1 MNISEEQAL
10 IIIPDV
16 HGRPFWRYPAVTY
29 RKANFVFLGDYLDPY
44 GHDFINDEKAFEG
57 LVDILAFKEANPNRV
72 TLLLG
77 NHDLHYLSED
87 IVKGSRYD
95 EVHAERNRAFFTSN
109 RELFQIAFETSVNGM
124 RYLFSHA
131 GVGRMWIKRYAHLQD
146 EDITASWLNKCLNS
160 YDFIGALNEVSV
172 ERGGYDQ
179 FGSMIWADARE
190 QLVTTNVMMDMT
202 QIFGHTLLDCPMNIH
217 NRIYC
222 LDCAR
227 AFYLNLLDGLV
238 YDQTTD
244 RLIEE
249 SIEWAF

>member
-1 MNISEEQAL
+1 MLIPDEQAT

-16 HGRPFWRYPAVTY
+16 HGRPFWRYPAVTI

-44 GHDFINDEKAFEG
+44 EHDFINEEKAFEG
-57 LVDILAFKEANPNRV
+57 LVDILAFKDAFPDRI

-77 NHDLHYLSED
+77 NHDLHYLSEE
-87 IVKGSRYD
+87 IIKGTRYD
-95 EVHAERNRAFFTSN
+95 EVNAERNKAFFQNHIDS
-109 RELFQIAFETSVNGM
+109 FQIAYETSINGM

-131 GVGRMWIKRYAHLQD
+131 GVGRMWIKKYAHLQD
-146 EDITASWLNKCLNS
+146 EDITADWLNKCLNS
-160 YDFIGALNEVSV
+160 YDFTEALNEVSA
-172 ERGGYDQ
+172 ERGGQDQ

-190 QLVTTNVMMDMT
+190 QLVTTNVMMDIV
-202 QIFGHTLLDCPMNIH
+202 QIFGHTMLDRPMNIY

-227 AFYLNLLDGLV
+227 AFYLNHQDGLL

-244 RLIEE
+244 ELVEE
-249 SIEWAF
+249 SIEWAI

>member
-1 MNISEEQAL
+1 MTIGEEQAL

-44 GHDFINDEKAFEG
+44 GHDFIDDEKAFEG
-57 LVDILAFKEANPNRV
+57 LVDILAFKKANPNRV

-77 NHDLHYLSED
+77 NHDMHYLSED
-87 IVKGSRYD
+87 IIKGSRYD
-95 EVHAERNRAFFTSN
+95 EVNAERNRAFFTSN
-109 RELFQIAFETSVNGM
+109 RDSFQIAFETSVNGM

-131 GVGRMWIKRYAHLQD
+131 GVGRMWIKRYAHLKD

-160 YDFIGALNEVSV
+160 YDFTEALNEVSF
-172 ERGGYDQ
+172 ERGGEDQ

-202 QIFGHTLLDCPMNIH
+202 QIFGHTLLDCPLNIQ

-244 RLIEE
+244 ELIEE
-249 SIEWAF
+249 RIEWAF